1 METNP
6 TNPPAPPPPPPSS
19 TPPGAPAASGAS
31 TPAPAGGSLRD
42 RVVEAMRQVYD
53 PEIPINIYDIGL
65 IYGIEVSEAGAV
77 HVRMTLTSPSCPEAE
92 RIPVEVE
99 ERIKTLPGVTS
110 TKIELVWDPPWTPE
124 KMSEAA
130 KLQLGFY

>member
-1 METNP
+1 MDTNP
-6 TNPPAPPPPPPSS
+6 TNPPAAPPPPPSS
-19 TPPGAPAASGAS
+19 TPPAAPAASGGA
-31 TPAPAGGSLRD
+31 TPAPSGGSLRD

-77 HVRMTLTSPSCPEAE
+77 HVRMTLTAPSCPKAE

-99 ERIKTLPGVTS
+99 ERIKSLPGVTG
-110 TKIELVWDPPWTPE
+110 TKVELVWDPPWTPE